1 RDTGSVEVSGSSPLY
16 STKQSTITAA
26 TQEVAAVIIF
36 IPYKNTYNIK
46 GELSHI
52 QNHWYHKESSMRD
65 AVSFM
70 FIRLIGQSLWL
81 CLLSVGCS
89 IHRFIKQS

>member
-1 RDTGSVEVSGSSPLY
+1 MIVHDSIVFGALY
-16 STKQSTITAA
+16 STKDNTIIAVTQKVTA
-26 TQEVAAVIIF
+26 VFFF
-36 IPYKNTYNIK
+36 IPYKNTYNTE

-70 FIRLIGQSLWL
+70 FIRLIGQSL
-81 CLLSVGCS
+81 
-89 IHRFIKQS
+89 